1 MTRTLTLLIALA
13 ASLAMAGCTKQS
25 VPSGTAIAASPTSAN
40 TTVVAPPATPAAAP
54 ESGAAGAPNAPPPIS
69 ATAHLARF
77 TLTGATSVADM
88 TQIAVALKQ
97 QPGVTDVGTS
107 FQDQQVLVV
116 YEPAR
121 TAPARIAAAIAQ
133 VPAFSG
139 DAKPFKATL
148 LDDRPR
154 TAGK

>member
-1 MTRTLTLLIALA
+1 MVRTLFLLIALTA
-13 ASLAMAGCTKQS
+13 LLALLGCTKQS
-25 VPSGTAIAASPTSAN
+25 VPSGTAIAKSTATGNTTVAASPTSP
-40 TTVVAPPATPAAAP
+40 APAP

-77 TLTGATSVADM
+77 TVTGAKSIADM

-107 FQDQQVLVV
+107 LQDQQVLVV
-116 YEPAR
+116 YEPSR
-121 TAPARIAAAIAQ
+121 TAPARLAAAIAQ
-133 VPAFSG
+133 VSSFSG
-139 DAKPFKATL
+139 GSKPFTATL

-154 TAGK
+154 ADGK